1 MTALHVR
8 EYGNPLGR
16 PVLAIHGVSAH
27 AQRWE
32 RLALEAWPHLRT
44 IAVDLR
50 GHGHSPW
57 TPPWSIEQHV
67 RDIRDTLDAVGVTD
81 PVDVV
86 GHSYGGAIAL
96 RLLEHHPGRIGKVA
110 LLDPA
115 LDADP
120 IEMAALADAALRF
133 EGWATVAD
141 ALVARNAGLGDDI
154 HPAVPIDVEQHLMQD
169 DDGRYRFRFL
179 PLAVAAS
186 YGELCHP
193 IPRFEP
199 RPMVLVRATQAAWV
213 TPSVVDA
220 LRARSGDHLRVVDVD
235 SGHMVYWQ
243 RFAETA
249 AAVLTLLDS

>member
-1 MTALHVR
+1 MTVLHVR

-50 GHGHSPW
+50 GHGQSPW
-57 TPPWSIEQHV
+57 TPPWSIEQHM
-67 RDIRDTLDAVGVTD
+67 RDIVDTLDAVGVTD

-133 EGWATVAD
+133 EGWATVD
-141 ALVARNAGLGDDI
+141 EALVARNAGLGDEL
-154 HPAVPIDVEQHLMQD
+154 HPAVPIDVEQHLVQG

-199 RPMVLVRATQAAWV
+199 RSMVLVRATQAAWV
-213 TPSVVDA
+213 TPSVIEA
-220 LRARSGDHLRVVDVD
+220 LRSRLGDHLRVVDVD

-249 AAVLTLLDS
+249 AAVLALLDS